1 MAESG
6 EGTFR
11 LVVASGSTVCPRL
24 WHEGMSS
31 VRLYYY
37 MLLSLLFKPKKRTTI
52 CEQPWND
59 RK

>member
-37 MLLSLLFKPKKRTTI
+37 MLLSLLFKPKKKD
-52 CEQPWND
+52 NHM
-59 RK
+59 